1 MGQNFSMFKKLFQ
14 KKNSADVTP
23 LITEQN
29 NKLSKFKDFFSN
41 LQLKFKKKP
50 STEESA
56 VLKEKKDFLLLSKIK
71 SFHQSL
77 LNKLGKKSVND
88 EPIVGLEISHDE
100 IKFAQLSNKTDKD
113 WYLEE
118 FYEHKIQSDQPNN
131 ILENPDFY
139 VNELK
144 TALANAKLKTKN
156 VAFAVPVTS
165 AIIRVVTSPLLSDKE
180 LENAIATDTLWDN
193 LVQLTD
199 NLKDYSIFHQVISR
213 DTVKNTMDILF
224 VASKLSDVN
233 NYTAVIKKAGLIPV
247 IIDVKCF
254 SIKSAVDQMVQ
265 LSGSIEESSL
275 TVVLEFGLD
284 ENYLMILHENNP
296 IIVDIFLRAQDRDM
310 LSRETIEN
318 HDEAETFMRRYA
330 SQLKQAIL
338 DYELKFERKI
348 RNIKVISNLHN
359 IETYL
364 GMFRKN
370 LVGTGFY
377 LFDPLEN
384 VNIPDATKAKL
395 KKNKSEYAS
404 VIGLAFRKLDV
415 FGYFKFVKAV
425 KNINLL
431 PDRESIISAKKTEI
445 FSKIAFKGIAVFV
458 FVTYLV
464 FFATAMWRINSYNT
478 QLNIYDSI
486 IAEHKQL
493 SELKM
498 KLMTEIGMI
507 NKSLQLSKSISS
519 NQSSSYKILSQIA
532 NSVPPRV
539 RLTKLEYDGLKQMT
553 VEGLATND
561 ADILKLIRNLSS
573 QPLIDQAALETM
585 ASGTAE
591 GVEVANKNFKGFKII
606 CSLRSGA

>member
-1 MGQNFSMFKKLFQ
+1 M
-14 KKNSADVTP
+14 
-23 LITEQN
+23 
-29 NKLSKFKDFFSN
+29 
-41 LQLKFKKKP
+41 
-50 STEESA
+50 
-56 VLKEKKDFLLLSKIK
+56 
-71 SFHQSL
+71 
-77 LNKLGKKSVND
+77 
-88 EPIVGLEISHDE
+88 
-100 IKFAQLSNKTDKD
+100 
-113 WYLEE
+113 
-118 FYEHKIQSDQPNN
+118 
-131 ILENPDFY
+131 
-139 VNELK
+139 
-144 TALANAKLKTKN
+144 
-156 VAFAVPVTS
+156 
-165 AIIRVVTSPLLSDKE
+165 
-180 LENAIATDTLWDN
+180 
-193 LVQLTD
+193 
-199 NLKDYSIFHQVISR
+199 ISR

-265 LSGSIEESSL
+265 MSGSIEESSL

-384 VNIPDATKAKL
+384 VNISDAAKAKL

>member
-1 MGQNFSMFKKLFQ
+1 
-14 KKNSADVTP
+14 
-23 LITEQN
+23 
-29 NKLSKFKDFFSN
+29 
-41 LQLKFKKKP
+41 
-50 STEESA
+50 
-56 VLKEKKDFLLLSKIK
+56 
-71 SFHQSL
+71 
-77 LNKLGKKSVND
+77 
-88 EPIVGLEISHDE
+88 
-100 IKFAQLSNKTDKD
+100 
-113 WYLEE
+113 
-118 FYEHKIQSDQPNN
+118 
-131 ILENPDFY
+131 
-139 VNELK
+139 
-144 TALANAKLKTKN
+144 
-156 VAFAVPVTS
+156 
-165 AIIRVVTSPLLSDKE
+165 
-180 LENAIATDTLWDN
+180 
-193 LVQLTD
+193 
-199 NLKDYSIFHQVISR
+199 
-213 DTVKNTMDILF
+213 
-224 VASKLSDVN
+224 
-233 NYTAVIKKAGLIPV
+233 
-247 IIDVKCF
+247 
-254 SIKSAVDQMVQ
+254 
-265 LSGSIEESSL
+265 
-275 TVVLEFGLD
+275 
-284 ENYLMILHENNP
+284 
-296 IIVDIFLRAQDRDM
+296 
-310 LSRETIEN
+310 
-318 HDEAETFMRRYA
+318 
-330 SQLKQAIL
+330 
-338 DYELKFERKI
+338 
-348 RNIKVISNLHN
+348 
-359 IETYL
+359 
-364 GMFRKN
+364 MFRKN

-431 PDRESIISAKKTEI
+431 PDRESIISSKKTEI

>member
-1 MGQNFSMFKKLFQ
+1 M
-14 KKNSADVTP
+14 
-23 LITEQN
+23 
-29 NKLSKFKDFFSN
+29 
-41 LQLKFKKKP
+41 
-50 STEESA
+50 
-56 VLKEKKDFLLLSKIK
+56 
-71 SFHQSL
+71 
-77 LNKLGKKSVND
+77 
-88 EPIVGLEISHDE
+88 
-100 IKFAQLSNKTDKD
+100 
-113 WYLEE
+113 
-118 FYEHKIQSDQPNN
+118 
-131 ILENPDFY
+131 
-139 VNELK
+139 
-144 TALANAKLKTKN
+144 
-156 VAFAVPVTS
+156 
-165 AIIRVVTSPLLSDKE
+165 
-180 LENAIATDTLWDN
+180 
-193 LVQLTD
+193 
-199 NLKDYSIFHQVISR
+199 ISR

-265 LSGSIEESSL
+265 MSGSIEESSL

-384 VNIPDATKAKL
+384 VNIPDATKEKQ

-431 PDRESIISAKKTEI
+431 PDRESIISAKKLK
-445 FSKIAFKGIAVFV
+445 FSPKLHLKGLL
-458 FVTYLV
+458 YL
-464 FFATAMWRINSYNT
+464 
-478 QLNIYDSI
+478 
-486 IAEHKQL
+486 
-493 SELKM
+493 
-498 KLMTEIGMI
+498 
-507 NKSLQLSKSISS
+507 SLL
-519 NQSSSYKILSQIA
+519 
-532 NSVPPRV
+532 P
-539 RLTKLEYDGLKQMT
+539 T
-553 VEGLATND
+553 
-561 ADILKLIRNLSS
+561 
-573 QPLIDQAALETM
+573 
-585 ASGTAE
+585 
-591 GVEVANKNFKGFKII
+591 
-606 CSLRSGA
+606 